1 MAVAGV
7 ELVKLVRV
15 VEAVVRVVASEWVST
30 SGAVADEA
38 LEAAEV
44 GEASGSEPGVNET
57 GAAEHVH
64 VVVVVV
70 DVERILLLSV

>member
-1 MAVAGV
+1 M
-7 ELVKLVRV
+7 ELVRV
-15 VEAVVRVVASEWVST
+15 VEAVVRVVASEWIR
-30 SGAVADEA
+30 AVADQA

-44 GEASGSEPGVNET
+44 GEASGSESGMNET

-70 DVERILLLSV
+70 FVVERSLLLSVEIDF